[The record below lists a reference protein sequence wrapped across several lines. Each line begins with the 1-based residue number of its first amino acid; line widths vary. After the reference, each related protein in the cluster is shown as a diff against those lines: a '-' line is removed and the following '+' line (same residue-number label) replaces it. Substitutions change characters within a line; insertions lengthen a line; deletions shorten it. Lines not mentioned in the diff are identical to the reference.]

1 MGKNK
6 RAQIVDWTTWA
17 LGLGNCIKFLT
28 TALVL
33 MIEFSVVLDVTFSNT
48 HHVNQTS
55 VSVSLSGA
63 RTGGTANGWAST
75 PWGMLNFL

>member
-48 HHVNQTS
+48 HHVNTNLAL
-55 VSVSLSGA
+55 VAL
-63 RTGGTANGWAST
+63 
-75 PWGMLNFL
+75 

>member
-28 TALVL
+28 TELVL

-48 HHVNQTS
+48 HHVNTNLAL
-55 VSVSLSGA
+55 VIL
-63 RTGGTANGWAST
+63 
-75 PWGMLNFL
+75 

>member
-48 HHVNQTS
+48 HHVET
-55 VSVSLSGA
+55 VK
-63 RTGGTANGWAST
+63 
-75 PWGMLNFL
+75 